1 MSYRDFNKT
10 SDPITILGYTRA
22 KMMYHLGIQE
32 GKTRMQ
38 YNALNRFDNVVAIG
52 GGHGLG
58 RVLSTLSFLGPKLT
72 GIVATT
78 DNGGSTGRLREHQE
92 CIAWGDL
99 RNCLSQLANEPSIGS
114 LLFEYRFAGESELS
128 GHNLGNLILLAL
140 DQLCVRPLEAV
151 NVIRKFLNIET
162 RVIPMS
168 EEPTHL
174 VAIEASGNKIFGET
188 NVDGMASH
196 PMALSLEP
204 MVAATCE
211 ACDAVRE
218 ADLVILGP
226 GSFLTSIMPP
236 LLLPKFAAALAESRA
251 EVILIDNLTHEPS
264 SAADFSLAKR
274 IDWCHQVLGVKIID
288 RVLCHSDESYQ
299 SGNIVY
305 RPLMSPHH
313 KALHDKRALAEALA
327 SIVSQH
333 DKA

>member
-1 MSYRDFNKT
+1 
-10 SDPITILGYTRA
+10 
-22 KMMYHLGIQE
+22 
-32 GKTRMQ
+32 MQ
-38 YNALNRFDNVVAIG
+38 YNALNRFNNIVAIG

-78 DNGGSTGRLREHQE
+78 DNGGSTGRLREQQE

-99 RNCLSQLANEPSIGS
+99 RNCLSQLASNPSIGS
-114 LLFEYRFAGESELS
+114 LLFEYRFAGESDLS
-128 GHNLGNLILLAL
+128 GHNLGNIILLAL

-151 NVIRKFLNIET
+151 NVIRQFLNIDT

-174 VAIEASGNKIFGET
+174 VAIEACGNKIFGET
-188 NVDGMASH
+188 NVDGMLNH

-204 MVAATCE
+204 MVTATCE

-236 LLLPKFAAALAESRA
+236 LLLPKFATALAESRA
-251 EVILIDNLTHEPS
+251 EVILIDNLTREPS
-264 SAADFSLAKR
+264 SSADFTLEQR

-288 RVLCHSDESYQ
+288 RVLCHSDRSYQ

-305 RPLMSPHH
+305 RPLVSQHH
-313 KALHDKRALAEALA
+313 KGLHDKKALADALA
-327 SIVSQH
+327 SIVSEQETQSF
-333 DKA
+333 KLG